1 MNQFFSLFI
10 PMFTMLFVVLDP
22 IGNMPL
28 FLALTNSPREGYR
41 EQVAKRAC
49 LVGFFILVVFAFIG
63 EKFLNAMGI
72 SLPAFRIAGGI
83 LLFIV
88 GLQMVFGEENKE
100 EAASEDKP
108 EGTNDVAIFPLAVP
122 LIAGPGTIASIVLLM
137 SSHHGDITSQM
148 MIIFTLAVVLLA
160 NYGLFR
166 IAAWLSRIVGETVN
180 TVISKIFG
188 IVLSALSAQFIIDG
202 IDSLIK

>member
-1 MNQFFSLFI
+1 MSYFFSLFI

-100 EAASEDKP
+100 DAGEDKP

-148 MIIFTLAVVLLA
+148 MIIFTLAIVLLA

-166 IAAWLSRIVGETVN
+166 VAAWLSRIVGETIN

-202 IDSLIK
+202 INSLIK